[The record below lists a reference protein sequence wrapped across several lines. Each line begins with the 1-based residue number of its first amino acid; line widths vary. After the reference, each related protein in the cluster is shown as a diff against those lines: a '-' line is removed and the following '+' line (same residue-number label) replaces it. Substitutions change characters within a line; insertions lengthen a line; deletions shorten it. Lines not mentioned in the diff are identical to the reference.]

1 VNPGVAGS
9 SAPSPVTVS
18 GASVGSV
25 AGGAGRLPVP
35 GPGEQLMLLTGNYAV
50 AYAAMLCRPKVVPIY
65 PITPQTPIA
74 EKISD
79 LQLSGEFDVDLM
91 TVESEHSAMSACIT
105 ASLTGVRVFTAT
117 ASQGLLL
124 MHEMLHFAAGA
135 RTPIVMVEVNRTVG
149 APWGFW
155 PDQTDSLSQR
165 DTGWIQYYAENGQ
178 EALDTV
184 IQAFKVAEQHL
195 LPVMVIYEA
204 FYISHSLEATI
215 VPSQEAVDRYLP
227 PFAPTFMLD
236 DEVGRSFGNP
246 VNQDMYY
253 RHRKDMDETLARVPA
268 AAVQADADFK
278 EIFGRGYG
286 ILERYRM
293 DDADTAIVA
302 FGSMCGTARVA
313 VDELRAEG
321 KKIGLVKVKLFR
333 PFPIEAV
340 REAVAGV
347 PRLVVI
353 ERNYMPGV
361 GGCLHQ
367 ELKAALYGVPD
378 PPLVHGYLAG
388 VGGVNVPVRMIREM
402 VEKACVDDPVA
413 GSVWQR

>member
-1 VNPGVAGS
+1 MSRPGAHS
-9 SAPSPVTVS
+9 S
-18 GASVGSV
+18 GARASASV
-25 AGGAGRLPVP
+25 AGVDSRLPVP
-35 GPGEQLMLLTGNYAV
+35 GQGERLMLLTGNHAA
-50 AYAAMLCRPKVVPIY
+50 AYGAMLCRPEVVPIY

-79 LQLSGEFDVDLM
+79 LQLSGQFDVDLM
-91 TVESEHSAMSACIT
+91 TAESEHSAMSACIT

-204 FYISHSLEATI
+204 FYISHSLEPII
-215 VPSQEAVDRYLP
+215 VPAQEAVDSYLP
-227 PFAPTFMLD
+227 PFDPPFKLD
-236 DEVGRSFGNP
+236 DEVGRAFANP

-253 RHRKDMDETLARVPA
+253 RHRKEMDETLARVPA
-268 AAVQADADFK
+268 AAAQADA
-278 EIFGRGYG
+278 EYEEVFGRGYG
-286 ILERYRM
+286 IVERYRM
-293 DDADTAIVA
+293 DDAETAIVA

-313 VDELRAEG
+313 VDEFRADG
-321 KKIGLVKVKLFR
+321 RKIGLVKVKLFR

-347 PRLVVI
+347 PRLAVL

-367 ELKAALYGVPD
+367 ELKAALYGMKD
-378 PPLVHGYLAG
+378 APLIHGYLAG
-388 VGGVNVPVRMIREM
+388 VGGVNVPVRMIREL
-402 VEKACVDDPVA
+402 VQKACVDDPVA

>member
-1 VNPGVAGS
+1 MS
-9 SAPSPVTVS
+9 RLSRSAPLRRAGRGLASPAATS
-18 GASVGSV
+18 
-25 AGGAGRLPVP
+25 RLPVP
-35 GPGEQLMLLTGNYAV
+35 GPGERLMLLTGNHAA
-50 AYAAMLCRPKVVPIY
+50 AYGAMLCRPEVVPIY

-79 LQLSGEFDVDLM
+79 LQLSGQFDVDLM
-91 TVESEHSAMSACIT
+91 TAESEHSAMSACIT

-204 FYISHSLEATI
+204 FYISHSLEPII
-215 VPSQEAVDRYLP
+215 VPAQEAVDRYLP
-227 PFAPTFMLD
+227 PFDPPFMLD
-236 DEVGRSFGNP
+236 DEVGRSFANP

-268 AAVQADADFK
+268 AAIQADADYE

-286 ILERYRM
+286 IVERYRM
-293 DDADTAIVA
+293 DDAETAIVA

-313 VDELRAEG
+313 VDEFRAEG
-321 KKIGLVKVKLFR
+321 RKIGLVKVKLFR

-340 REAVAGV
+340 REAVAG
-347 PRLVVI
+347 PSRLVVM

-367 ELKAALYGVPD
+367 ELKAALYGVKD
-378 PPLVHGYLAG
+378 APLIHGYLAG

>member
-1 VNPGVAGS
+1 MSRPEAHVS
-9 SAPSPVTVS
+9 SAPVAAFFAS
-18 GASVGSV
+18 GAS
-25 AGGAGRLPVP
+25 RLPVP
-35 GPGEQLMLLTGNYAV
+35 GPGERLMLLTGNYAA
-50 AYAAMLCRPKVVPIY
+50 AYGAMLCRPQVVPIY

-74 EKISD
+74 EKISE
-79 LQLSGEFDVDLM
+79 LQLSGQFDVDLM
-91 TVESEHSAMSACIT
+91 TAESEHSAMSACIT

-195 LPVMVIYEA
+195 LPVMVVYEA
-204 FYISHSLEATI
+204 FYISHSLEPII
-215 VPSQEAVDRYLP
+215 VPAQDAVDEYLP
-227 PFAPTFMLD
+227 PFDPPFMLD
-236 DEVGRSFGNP
+236 DEIGRSFANP

-253 RHRKDMDETLARVPA
+253 RHRKEMDETLARVPA
-268 AAVQADADFK
+268 AAVQADADYE

-286 ILERYRM
+286 IVERYHM
-293 DDADTAIVA
+293 DDAETAIVA

-321 KKIGLVKVKLFR
+321 RKIGLVKVKLFR

-347 PRLVVI
+347 SRLVVM

-367 ELKAALYGVPD
+367 ELKAALYGMKD
-378 PPLVHGYLAG
+378 APLIHGYLAG

>member
-1 VNPGVAGS
+1 MSRVEAHTSDAPAAASTAG
-9 SAPSPVTVS
+9 A
-18 GASVGSV
+18 AN
-25 AGGAGRLPVP
+25 RLPVP
-35 GPGEQLMLLTGNYAV
+35 GPGERLMLLTGNYAA
-50 AYAAMLCRPKVVPIY
+50 AYGAMLCRPEVVPIY

-74 EKISD
+74 EKISE
-79 LQLSGEFDVDLM
+79 LQLSGQFDVDLM
-91 TVESEHSAMSACIT
+91 TAESEHSAMSACIT
-105 ASLTGVRVFTAT
+105 ASLTGLRVFTAT

-124 MHEMLHFAAGA
+124 MHEMLHFAAGS

-204 FYISHSLEATI
+204 FYVSHSLEPII
-215 VPSQEAVDRYLP
+215 VPAQEAVDGYLP
-227 PFAPTFMLD
+227 PFDPPFMLD
-236 DEVGRSFGNP
+236 DEVGRAFANP

-253 RHRKDMDETLARVPA
+253 RHRKEMDETLARVPA
-268 AAVQADADFK
+268 AAVQADADYAQ
-278 EIFGRGYG
+278 IFGRGYG
-286 ILERYRM
+286 IVERYRM
-293 DDADTAIVA
+293 DDAETAIVA

-313 VDELRAEG
+313 VDEFRTEG
-321 KKIGLVKVKLFR
+321 RKIGLVKVKLFR
-333 PFPIEAV
+333 PFPVEAV
-340 REAVAGV
+340 REAVAGAS
-347 PRLVVI
+347 RLVVI

-367 ELKAALYGVPD
+367 ELKAALYGTKDV
-378 PPLVHGYLAG
+378 PLVHGYLAG

>member
-1 VNPGVAGS
+1 MSRPEAHSS
-9 SAPSPVTVS
+9 SAPS
-18 GASVGSV
+18 AASV
-25 AGGAGRLPVP
+25 AGGESRLPVP
-35 GPGEQLMLLTGNYAV
+35 GPGERLMLLTGNYAA
-50 AYAAMLCRPKVVPIY
+50 AYGAMLCRPEVVPIY

-74 EKISD
+74 EKISE
-79 LQLSGEFDVDLM
+79 LQLSGQFDVDIM
-91 TVESEHSAMSACIT
+91 TAESEHSAMSACIT

-204 FYISHSLEATI
+204 FYISHSLEPII
-215 VPSQEAVDRYLP
+215 VPAQDAVDRYLP
-227 PFAPTFMLD
+227 PFDPPFMLD

-253 RHRKDMDETLARVPA
+253 RHRKEMDETLARVPA
-268 AAVQADADFK
+268 AAIQADADYE

-286 ILERYRM
+286 IAERYRM
-293 DDADTAIVA
+293 DDAETAIVA

-313 VDELRAEG
+313 VDELRAEAR
-321 KKIGLVKVKLFR
+321 KIGLVKVKLFR
-333 PFPIEAV
+333 PFPIEAL
-340 REAVAGV
+340 REAVAGAS
-347 PRLVVI
+347 RLVVI

-367 ELKAALYGVPD
+367 ELKAALYGMKD
-378 PPLVHGYLAG
+378 APLIHGYLAG